1 MNFFFVTAAKDVWD
15 EGEYFRNRVCC
26 VGECEDCRHP
36 RCYSEGMTLKW
47 KLIEILIPNVFFVV
61 TSVVFFFVQLTAV
74 LAWRPHLHSQKWL
87 SCSVQSLEMF
97 SCVLSCEEDTALS
110 IIDPTSALVELNNAR
125 RQKGRKNAGLL
136 DFAEEQLPSLE
147 VSSGKFFYSLQVGER
162 RILQCDY
169 SNRGIKIIQSQRFLK
184 TKDSQVYLQMAQ

>member
-1 MNFFFVTAAKDVWD
+1 MWD
-15 EGEYFRNRVCC
+15 SRS
-26 VGECEDCRHP
+26 RHF
-36 RCYSEGMTLKW
+36 
-47 KLIEILIPNVFFVV
+47 FFVV
-61 TSVVFFFVQLTAV
+61 TFFVAAFFFVQLTAV

-147 VSSGKFFYSLQVGER
+147 VSLGQFSILCKLENVEYCSATTRTGALGRRLSNHNGFWKQKILKF
-162 RILQCDY
+162 IC
-169 SNRGIKIIQSQRFLK
+169 
-184 TKDSQVYLQMAQ
+184 

>member
-1 MNFFFVTAAKDVWD
+1 
-15 EGEYFRNRVCC
+15 
-26 VGECEDCRHP
+26 
-36 RCYSEGMTLKW
+36 MTLKW
-47 KLIEILIPNVFFVV
+47 RLIEILIPNVFFVV

-147 VSSGKFFYSLQVGER
+147 VSSGKFSILCKLENVEYYSATIRTGAL
-162 RILQCDY
+162 
-169 SNRGIKIIQSQRFLK
+169 
-184 TKDSQVYLQMAQ
+184 

>member
-1 MNFFFVTAAKDVWD
+1 MTLFIKWELFEILVPDIFFLVVTFFVAA
-15 EGEYFRNRVCC
+15 F
-26 VGECEDCRHP
+26 
-36 RCYSEGMTLKW
+36 L
-47 KLIEILIPNVFFVV
+47 
-61 TSVVFFFVQLTAV
+61 FVQLTAV

-147 VSSGKFFYSLQVGER
+147 VSSEKFFHSLQVGER

-169 SNRGIKIIQSQRFLK
+169 WNWGTWKKIILSQRFLK
-184 TKDSQVYLQMAQ
+184 TRNSQVFLQTDQYNSRFNYATVENFKTV

>member
-1 MNFFFVTAAKDVWD
+1 MWD
-15 EGEYFRNRVCC
+15 SRS
-26 VGECEDCRHP
+26 RHF
-36 RCYSEGMTLKW
+36 
-47 KLIEILIPNVFFVV
+47 FFVV
-61 TSVVFFFVQLTAV
+61 TFFVAAFFFVQLTAV

-147 VSSGKFFYSLQVGER
+147 VSLGQFFYSLQVGER

-169 SNRGIKIIQSQRFLK
+169 SNRGTWKKIIQSQRFLK
-184 TKDSQVYLQMAQ
+184 TKDSQVYLLMDQ

>member
-1 MNFFFVTAAKDVWD
+1 
-15 EGEYFRNRVCC
+15 
-26 VGECEDCRHP
+26 
-36 RCYSEGMTLKW
+36 MTLKW
-47 KLIEILIPNVFFVV
+47 ELTEILIPNVFFVV
-61 TSVVFFFVQLTAV
+61 TFVDFFFVQLTAV

-136 DFAEEQLPSLE
+136 DIAEEQLPSLE
-147 VSSGKFFYSLQVGER
+147 VS
-162 RILQCDY
+162 
-169 SNRGIKIIQSQRFLK
+169 
-184 TKDSQVYLQMAQ
+184 